1 MNHSIQTIIIGGGPT
16 GLTLAYLLGKLGKK
30 CILIDKNSTIGGCH
44 RVNRVDGLFAEHGP
58 RIYSKS
64 YVNTIALLKEMGW
77 DWDAIFT
84 KYDFSISTLSGQ
96 SISNFTTK
104 EILILTFEFIKL
116 FLGIK
121 SSKNISVKNF
131 AIHNN
136 FSKKAQDYLDRICR
150 LTDGAGSDR
159 YTLLEFL
166 SLINQ
171 QAFYRLYQPRLPNDE
186 GLFKIWEE
194 KILQTGNVEIIY
206 NADVL
211 KIKEEQNK
219 IKSIIIKLKEGTT
232 QLFAEKFIFC
242 IPPLPFRNILLS
254 SSKELKSTYPDF
266 SLFTER
272 NTYNTYTPV
281 TFHFNKKIKLNEV
294 WGFPSTEWGIA
305 FIVLS
310 NYMYF
315 KETES
320 KTVIST
326 CVTIQDVKSE
336 FTGKTANQTTNK
348 DELIQEIFRQLKISF
363 PELPIPTVSIMN
375 PGVYYVDGK
384 WFEKDTAYVE
394 TYFQEFIPPQNPT
407 FNNLY
412 FVGTQNGNSIYRF
425 TSMESAVTNALATL
439 HLLYPFTKKTHPIR
453 SPVTLIFVLR
463 IILIIFI
470 IFLILLFL
478 KKQNKRKKKLI
489 NFKF

>member
-1 MNHSIQTIIIGGGPT
+1 MNQYIIIGGGPT

-30 CILIDKNSTIGGCH
+30 CILIDKNSSLGGCH
-44 RVNRVDGLFAEHGP
+44 RVNRVNGLFAEHGP

-64 YVNTIALLKEMGW
+64 YRNTISLLKEMGW

-96 SISNFTTK
+96 SISNFTIR

-116 FLGIK
+116 FLGFK
-121 SSKNISVKNF
+121 SSRNISVKQF
-131 AIHNN
+131 ATQNN
-136 FSKKAQDYLDRICR
+136 FSKQAQDYLDRICR
-150 LTDGAGSDR
+150 LTDGSGSDR

-171 QAFYRLYQPRLPNDE
+171 QTFYRLYQPRLPNDE
-186 GLFKIWEE
+186 GLFKIWEDN
-194 KILQTGNVEIIY
+194 ILETGNVEIKY

-211 KIKEEQNK
+211 MIKEEKDK

-232 QLFAEKFIFC
+232 EIFAENFLFC
-242 IPPLPFRNILLS
+242 IPPLPFQNILLS
-254 SSKELKSTYPDF
+254 SSFKIKNTYPDF

-281 TFHFNKKIKLNEV
+281 TFHFDTKIDLPVV
-294 WGFPSTEWGIA
+294 WGFPSTDWGIA
-305 FIVLS
+305 FVVLS

-315 KETES
+315 KEPES

-326 CVTIQDVKSE
+326 CVTIQDVPSNY
-336 FTGKTANQTTNK
+336 TGKSANQTTDK
-348 DELIQEIFRQLKISF
+348 DELIQEILRQLKISF
-363 PELPIPTVSIMN
+363 PNLPNPTVSIMN
-375 PGVYYVDGK
+375 PGVYYEDGK

-394 TYFQEFIPPQNPT
+394 TYFQEFIPPQNPI
-407 FNNLY
+407 FKNLY

-425 TSMESAVTNALATL
+425 TSMESAVTNGLATL
-439 HLLYPFTKKTHPIR
+439 HLLYPFTKKTHPIQG
-453 SPVTLIFVLR
+453 PFELKTLIR
-463 IILIIFI
+463 IIIILVLIFI
-470 IFLILLFL
+470 VFKIFLVI
-478 KKQNKRKKKLI
+478 KNKRNGKKIKV
-489 NFKF
+489 KF